1 MKQSLIAAALFA
13 PLFTLGAPAAVAQ
26 IAVSANDGKV
36 RLENGVVKTVPNN
49 PDTVAIIDLKAKP
62 PKLLYEIEAP
72 TSIVGP
78 PTSAA
83 VTPDGSIA
91 LVTANMKLDNS
102 DPPEAGAGQPHV
114 GNRPDR
120 DAARR
125 DRHGRNRQRPGGRGD
140 FTQRQSRVGGES

>member
-1 MKQSLIAAALFA
+1 MKRPPMQPTIFSTALLAFLVPLTIQSAA
-13 PLFTLGAPAAVAQ
+13 AQ

-49 PDTVAIIDLKAKP
+49 PDTVAIIDLKSNP

-102 DPPEAGAGQPHV
+102 DPPKQVPD
-114 GNRPDR
+114 NRMSVIDLTLT
-120 DAARR
+120 RR
-125 DRHGRNRQRPGGRGD
+125 R
-140 FTQRQSRVGGES
+140 